1 MGTSVSSVI
10 EMSDE
15 SDESDESGFF
25 RHESL
30 MNR

>member
-15 SDESDESGFF
+15 SDESGFF